1 MIKRIILVPNLEREE
16 AISACK
22 DLVGREHKKF
32 KVSFFPD
39 DAKALGFEDNV
50 LEDKPGE
57 GDVVIVLGGDG
68 TVLKAIKL
76 LQRNQ
81 IPILGVNF
89 GKVGFLSEVE
99 SWELDEALKKL
110 LQGSYRVE
118 SRMMLEVLMGERKEL
133 ALNEAVIG
141 RGGKPRPINLGLFFN
156 DSFFQNFLADGII
169 IATPTG
175 STAYS
180 FSAGGP
186 VVSPQAEV
194 ILCSLICPYS
204 LFNRPLILGREES
217 LKIKLVRG
225 EDVELSV
232 DGRTIC
238 KLEEG
243 EEVFFGRAEERAFLV
258 RLDGKNFFNLF
269 GEKMAGE
276 GV

>member
-1 MIKRIILVPNLEREE
+1 VIKRIILVPNLEREE
-16 AISACK
+16 AVSACK
-22 DLVGREHKKF
+22 DLIKRGSEGLKI
-32 KVSFFPD
+32 SLFPE
-39 DAKALGFEDNV
+39 DAKALG
-50 LEDKPGE
+50 LENNSLKGKPEE
-57 GDVVIVLGGDG
+57 GDVVVVLGGDG
-68 TVLKAIKL
+68 TVLKAVKL
-76 LQRNQ
+76 LERNQ

-99 SWELDEALKKL
+99 SWELSEALEKL
-110 LQGSYRVE
+110 LRGSYKVE
-118 SRMMLEVLMGERKEL
+118 SRMMIEVSTEERKEL

-141 RGGKPRPINLGLFFN
+141 RGGKPRPISLQLFLN
-156 DSFFQNFLADGII
+156 DNFFQNFLADGII
-169 IATPTG
+169 VATPTG

-204 LFNRPLILGREES
+204 LFNRPLILGGEES
-217 LKIKLVRG
+217 LKIRLAQG
-225 EDVELSV
+225 EGVELSV
-232 DGRTIC
+232 DGRKAC
-238 KLEEG
+238 KLKEG
-243 EEVFFGRAEERAFLV
+243 EEVSFKRAEERAFLV